1 MLLYT
6 VELYHMSICH
16 LLFS

>member
-6 VELYHMSICH
+6 VELYHMLICH